1 MNKTRYTRCEIADM
15 LSINIKD
22 VHALCSPSKKSMI
35 PDPVDSNIIDLAIT
49 KNSTYVNRKLAR
61 KEFNLELPSNY
72 FGAKKVKERVV
83 EKKEPVPPKPIKEAP
98 KKIKVTAKKV
108 KEPKKVVVAKQ
119 KPAPKEKPVPEPK
132 IEVVKEVPTISKE
145 EQERIEKEQSQA
157 RQARFEAS
165 MAMLEMD
172 KAKLRKVQ
180 AEAERAEIIL
190 QKEKGDMISATSIIP
205 FVKEMAKM
213 KFENTLAK
221 TMRLIKDMSIEY
233 KLPNTYAGVF
243 EREFTAILNESETKS
258 STYLTT
264 KLNG

>member
-1 MNKTRYTRCEIADM
+1 MNKTRYTRGEIADM

-35 PDPVDSNIIDLAIT
+35 PDPVDSNIIDLSIT

-172 KAKLRKVQ
+172 KAKLRKAQ
-180 AEAERAEIIL
+180 AEAETAEMKMRL
-190 QKEKGDMISATSIIP
+190 AKGDLIESAQIIP
-205 FVKEMAKM
+205 
-213 KFENTLAK
+213 TIK
-221 TMRLIKDMSIEY
+221 TMMKQITDGLAVSMNRKVKSYQLRYEIDPTFVGLFDKEFIEVMN
-233 KLPNTYAGVF
+233 KVISTEVNQ
-243 EREFTAILNESETKS
+243 AISKIS
-258 STYLTT
+258 
-264 KLNG
+264 K

>member
-1 MNKTRYTRCEIADM
+1 MNKTRYTRGEIADM
-15 LSINIKD
+15 LSISIKD
-22 VHALCSPSKKSMI
+22 VHALCSPSKKSLI
-35 PDPVDSNIIDLAIT
+35 PDPAESNIIDLAVT

-72 FGAKKVKERVV
+72 FGAKKVAERIA
-83 EKKEPVPPKPIKEAP
+83 EKKEPVLPKPIKEVS
-98 KKIKVTAKKV
+98 KKGKDSDKKV
-108 KEPKKVVVAKQ
+108 KEPKRVVEPKQ
-119 KPAPKEKPVPEPK
+119 KPVPEPK
-132 IEVVKEVPTISKE
+132 KEVEKEVPVVSKE

-180 AEAERAEIIL
+180 AEAERAEIML

-205 FVKEMAKM
+205 FVKEMAKI

-221 TMRLIKDMSIEY
+221 TMRLVKDMSIEY

-243 EREFTAILNESETKS
+243 ERELTAILNESESKS
-258 STYLTT
+258 SNYLTT